1 MAEETVVV
9 KDPTQKKFWRSR
21 NILLLFMTAAT
32 PALVGW
38 AWSRSSE
45 AVSNYFARQRA
56 QDERIRA
63 LEDDT
68 RERLKDLEN
77 DHANNKAIWDA
88 ITEERNRITEQ
99 EIELRVMRKLFDRE
113 FGHAAR
119 PAQPSTTPEPPPAE
133 SVLPKPP
140 PVKPDQYRLEKES
153 LNPQQKKK

>member
-1 MAEETVVV
+1 MADETLVV

-21 NILLLFMTAAT
+21 NITLLIMTAAL
-32 PALVGW
+32 PALIGW

-45 AVSNYFARQRA
+45 AVTNYFARQRA
-56 QDERIRA
+56 QDERIKA

-68 RERLKDLEN
+68 RERLKELEN

-88 ITEERNRITEQ
+88 ITDEKNRITEQ

-113 FGHAAR
+113 FGHAR
-119 PAQPSTTPEPPPAE
+119 PAQPSATPEPPPAE
-133 SVLPKPP
+133 GALPKPP
-140 PVKPDQYRLEKES
+140 PVKPDQYRLEKEL